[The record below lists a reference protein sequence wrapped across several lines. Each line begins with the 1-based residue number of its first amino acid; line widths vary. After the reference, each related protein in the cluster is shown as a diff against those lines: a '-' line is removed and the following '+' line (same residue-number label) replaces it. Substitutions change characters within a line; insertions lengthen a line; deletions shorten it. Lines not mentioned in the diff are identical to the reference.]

1 MVTHSRGLRRL
12 LLALTAGAAATTLL
26 AGCVTQTSG
35 TPHANSAATSAPSGS
50 AATTPPT
57 VAPISFS
64 DCSNSFNLS
73 GAIPADRRSKLTVEC
88 GKVRVPQNYDHP
100 NGDQL
105 SVSVIKLHYTEQTQ
119 RIGSL
124 LMNPGGPG
132 GSGIFLAISEAGSID
147 ISILQ
152 HFDLVG
158 FDPRGVGVSSPV
170 SCISDAQKDTLNGQN
185 PNVLTTAGFAQ
196 AKASAGAVA
205 AACTSKYGT
214 ELADYNTIETARD
227 MDAIRAGV
235 GDEKMNYLG
244 YSYGTQLGSIY
255 AHLFPTRIRVAVLDG
270 AVNPDTD
277 AITSFANQLQG
288 FEAAFDQF
296 AADCITKSP
305 CKSLGNPRQVVYD
318 LVKQANITPLRS
330 SKSGETRTAGSAIVL
345 TGVLSALYSS
355 DSWPTLGNALIQ
367 AQQGDAAGLFELAD
381 EYNERSDDG
390 TYSNIY
396 EANLTISCND
406 EAPGPTDAVIRT
418 TAAQW
423 ATKYPMFGLWSASAL
438 FGCQAWQPVRHL
450 LPSPSAAGSKPI
462 LVIGTL
468 HDPAT
473 PYASTKALA
482 SALGPGVGVVLSWDG
497 QGHTAYGR
505 GSDCID
511 TKVNDYLING
521 TLPPPGTVCPA

>member
-1 MVTHSRGLRRL
+1 MVAL
-12 LLALTAGAAATTLL
+12 LS
-26 AGCVTQTSG
+26 GCVTQTSG
-35 TPHANSAATSAPSGS
+35 TPHQAASASTTSPSSGTATAP
-50 AATTPPT
+50 ATTPI
-57 VAPISFS
+57 AFS

-73 GAIPADRRSKLTVEC
+73 GAIPADRLTKLTVEC
-88 GKVRVPQNYDHP
+88 GKLRVPQNYDRP
-100 NGDQL
+100 NGATL
-105 SVSVIKLHYTEQTQ
+105 SISVIKLHYTEQTD

-147 ISILQ
+147 VSILQ
-152 HFDLVG
+152 HFDLIG

-170 SCISDAQKDTLNGQN
+170 ACVSDAQKDELNGQN
-185 PNVLTTAGFAQ
+185 PNVLTAAGFAV
-196 AKASAGAVA
+196 AKASAAAVA
-205 AACTSKYGT
+205 AACSARFGT
-214 ELADYNTIETARD
+214 DLADYNTVETARD
-227 MDAIRAGV
+227 MDLIRAGV
-235 GDEKMNYLG
+235 GDQSMNYLG

-255 AHLFPTRIRVAVLDG
+255 AHLFPSRIRVAVLDG

-288 FEAAFDQF
+288 FESAFDQF
-296 AADCITKSP
+296 AADCVTKSP

-318 LVKQANITPLRS
+318 LVKQTNITPLPS
-330 SKSGETRTAGSAIVL
+330 AKSGETRTAGSAIVL

-367 AQQGDAAGLFELAD
+367 AKQGDAAGLFELAD

-406 EAPGPTDAVIRT
+406 EAPGPTDAVIRS
-418 TAAQW
+418 TATQW
-423 ATKYPMFGLWSASAL
+423 STRYPMFGLWSATAL
-438 FGCQAWQPVRHL
+438 FGCQAWQPIRHL
-450 LPSPSAAGSKPI
+450 LPAPSAVGSKPI

-473 PYASTKALA
+473 PYASTQALA
-482 SALGPGVGVVLSWDG
+482 TALGSGVVLSWDG

-511 TKVNDYLING
+511 SKVNAYLIDG
-521 TLPPPGTVCPA
+521 TLPPPNTVCPK